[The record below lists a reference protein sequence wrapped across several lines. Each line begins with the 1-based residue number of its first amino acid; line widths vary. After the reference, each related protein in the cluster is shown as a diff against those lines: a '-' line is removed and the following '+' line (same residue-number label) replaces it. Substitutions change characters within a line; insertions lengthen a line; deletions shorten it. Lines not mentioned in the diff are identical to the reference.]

1 MLYTSEYNSAFSF
14 SFFFPP
20 LERPVWSFWT
30 RGSLLSLQVEMHRAN
45 TCNDDSAAAIRLLF
59 PVGAFHEASW
69 AAGGWCTMAAPSGLS
84 CRICLVV
91 RARCSLSFHRS
102 QTATLQVLQGAVPP
116 APSHRGGTYACV
128 HIGSL
133 EAQGRMPHP
142 DVSQPFPGS
151 PWANLWEPL
160 LQIVCCAWRI
170 SCFRNILLNLT
181 KLQLYQEVW
190 FAP

>member
-1 MLYTSEYNSAFSF
+1 MIFVNQRIF
-14 SFFFPP
+14 
-20 LERPVWSFWT
+20 V
-30 RGSLLSLQVEMHRAN
+30 V
-45 TCNDDSAAAIRLLF
+45 I
-59 PVGAFHEASW
+59 
-69 AAGGWCTMAAPSGLS
+69 AGGDAQSKYLQWWLCCSYQAALSCWCFSWGQLGCRGLVHHGCPMALWAAPSGLS
-84 CRICLVV
+84 CRTSWKPLCLVV

-133 EAQGRMPHP
+133 EAQDCMPQP
-142 DVSQPFPGS
+142 DVSQTFPGS

-160 LQIVCCAWRI
+160 LQIVCCTWRI
-170 SCFRNILLNLT
+170 SYFRNILLNLT